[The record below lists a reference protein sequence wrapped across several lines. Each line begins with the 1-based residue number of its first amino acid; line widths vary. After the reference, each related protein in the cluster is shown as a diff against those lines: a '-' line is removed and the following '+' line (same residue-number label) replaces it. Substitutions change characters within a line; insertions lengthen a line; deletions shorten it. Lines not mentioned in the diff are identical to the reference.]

1 MNTYKKGKF
10 FEKKAVE
17 FLEKKGFKI
26 IKTNFYCKGG
36 EIDIIAYKNDT
47 FHFIEVKGGIGFEPV
62 FNITPQ
68 KIKKITKCLY
78 IYLKKHKISSAFC
91 ISAVIVKNDNCEFI
105 ENITL

>member
-1 MNTYKKGKF
+1 MNTYNKGKF

-17 FLEKKGFKI
+17 FLEKQGFKI
-26 IKTNFYCKGG
+26 IDTNFYCKGG
-36 EIDIIAYKNDT
+36 EIDIIAYKKNT
-47 FHFIEVKGGIGFEPV
+47 LHFIEVKGGIGFEPI

-78 IYLKKHKISSAFC
+78 FYLKKNKINSAFC
-91 ISAVIVKNDNCEFI
+91 ISAVIVKNNICELI